1 MPSTTNADSQSRWF
15 DHIVYPSGPI
25 FSFVIIASLSCLLS
39 FVLIGRQ
46 IYLANWGLIDDHSV
60 FYVLGPTLHLSPS
73 EILPTL
79 LGKTHEGQVFRPTY
93 YLIRLMEASLWGT
106 NVQLWY
112 AFNTICFAV
121 FLSSIWWTLFRF
133 VGGWLGGALTAWIA
147 LLPLWADVW
156 SRLGPSEIY
165 GAGCIGI
172 MIFAANSLLHSTTS
186 LKRNLSAIALTLAA
200 IVLAGLKEPFIPL
213 AASAVFI
220 LIFAGTKRLLSPILI
235 GILSV
240 VILACAGTVF
250 FVVVKGTLATGTDY
264 YGKSVGP
271 LRTVAFAAAGVLV
284 GFVQTWW
291 TIVLPIVFLQILR
304 VLPVRSFKEW
314 MFDSRDAVFLYICL
328 IALYASQSG
337 LYRTIFPTG
346 TRYDF
351 PAALLVPFT
360 FFIIACEGSRKLRH
374 VYSERTITYA
384 QFIMSIFIFFA
395 LAESQIAK
403 PFPLQVAIKKNIVA
417 TNLFYNELTR
427 IVQSAKQAPTSPIIL
442 EAHGPSSYEGIF
454 SLSIYLTALGTT
466 NPVSVRY
473 HSDASTYGS
482 YLNQLQEQILNLQ
495 NSGSDRFKP
504 FTENQVK
511 PGSGCISVGIF
522 GAPDKACTPFTIRIS
537 E

>member
-15 DHIVYPSGPI
+15 DRIVYPPGQI

-46 IYLANWGLIDDHSV
+46 IYLANWGLIDDHSI

-79 LGKTHEGQVFRPTY
+79 FGKTHEGQVFRPTY
-93 YLIRLMEASLWGT
+93 YLIRLIEASLWGT
-106 NVQLWY
+106 NVHLWY
-112 AFNTICFAV
+112 AVNTACFAI
-121 FLSSIWWTLFRF
+121 FLSSIWWTLFRYL
-133 VGGWLGGALTAWIA
+133 GGWLSGALTAWIS
-147 LLPLWADVW
+147 LLPLWTDVW
-156 SRLGPSEIY
+156 SRLGPSEIC
-165 GAGCIGI
+165 GAGCIGV
-172 MIFAANSLLHSTTS
+172 MILAANFLLHSTTP
-186 LKRNLSAIALTLAA
+186 LQRNLAAIVLTLAA

-213 AASAVFI
+213 AAGAVFV

-240 VILACAGTVF
+240 AILACAGAVF
-250 FVVVKGTLATGTDY
+250 FAVVKGTLASGTDY

-271 LRTVAFAAAGVLV
+271 LRTVAFAVAGVLV

-291 TIVLPIVFLQILR
+291 IIVLPIAFLQILR
-304 VLPVRSFKEW
+304 VLPVKSFKERA
-314 MFDSRDAVFLYICL
+314 FDSRDAVILYLFL
-328 IALYASQSG
+328 IALYATQSG
-337 LYRTIFPTG
+337 LYRTVFPTG

-360 FFIIACEGSRKLRH
+360 FFIIACEGSRKLRRI
-374 VYSERTITYA
+374 YSERTITYA
-384 QFIMSIFIFFA
+384 QFIMSVFVFFA

-403 PFPLQVAIKKNIVA
+403 PFPLQVAIKKNIAA

-427 IVQSAKQAPTSPIIL
+427 LVQSAKQAPASPIIL

-454 SLSIYLTALGTT
+454 SLSIYLTSLGVT

-473 HSDASTYGS
+473 HSEAATYGS
-482 YLNQLQEQILNLQ
+482 YLDQLQAQILYLQ

-504 FTENQVK
+504 FTESQVK
-511 PGSGCISVGIF
+511 PASGCISVGIF
-522 GAPDKACTPFTIRIS
+522 GAPDKTCTPFTIRIP

>member
-15 DHIVYPSGPI
+15 DRILYPPGQI
-25 FSFVIIASLSCLLS
+25 LSFVIIALLSCLLS

-60 FYVLGPTLHLSPS
+60 FYVLGPALHLSPG
-73 EILPTL
+73 EIWPTL
-79 LGKTHEGQVFRPTY
+79 LSKTNEGQVFRPTY
-93 YLIRLMEASLWGT
+93 YLVRLMEASLWGT
-106 NVQLWY
+106 NVHLWY
-112 AFNTICFAV
+112 AVNTVCFAV

-147 LLPLWADVW
+147 LLPLWTDVW

-172 MIFAANSLLHSTTS
+172 MIFAANFLLHSSTS

-213 AASAVFI
+213 AAGAVFI

-240 VILACAGTVF
+240 TILACAGTVLF
-250 FVVVKGTLATGTDY
+250 FVVKATLATGTDY

-271 LRTVAFAAAGVLV
+271 FRTVAFAAAGLV
-284 GFVQTWW
+284 VAFVQTSWI
-291 TIVLPIVFLQILR
+291 IVLPIVFLQILR
-304 VLPVRSFKEW
+304 VVPVKSFKEW
-314 MFDSRDAVFLYICL
+314 VFDSRDAVFLYIFL
-328 IALYASQSG
+328 IALYATQSG

-360 FFIIACEGSRKLRH
+360 FFIIACEGSRQLRRI
-374 VYSERTITYA
+374 YSERTIIYA
-384 QFIMSIFIFFA
+384 QFIMSVFVLFA
-395 LAESQIAK
+395 LAEAQIAK
-403 PFPLQVAIKKNIVA
+403 PFPLQAAVKKNIVA
-417 TNLFYNELTR
+417 TNLFYTEFTR
-427 IVQSAKQAPTSPIIL
+427 LVQSAKEAPAKPIIL
-442 EAHGPSSYEGIF
+442 EAHGPFSYEGTF
-454 SLSIYLTALGTT
+454 SLSIYMTSLGIT

-473 HSDASTYGS
+473 HSDAAAYGN
-482 YLNQLQEQILNLQ
+482 YLDQLQAQLLSLQ
-495 NSGSDRFKP
+495 ASGDERFKP
-504 FTENQVK
+504 FAESLTKNA
-511 PGSGCISVGIF
+511 SGCLSVGIY
-522 GAPDKACTPFTIRIS
+522 GAPDKTCTPFTIRNT